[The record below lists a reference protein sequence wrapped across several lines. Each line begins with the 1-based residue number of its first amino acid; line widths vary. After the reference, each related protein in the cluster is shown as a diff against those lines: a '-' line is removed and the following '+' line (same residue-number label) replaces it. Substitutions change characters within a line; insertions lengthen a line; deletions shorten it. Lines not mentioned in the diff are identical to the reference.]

1 MKSSA
6 LISGLLLGI
15 ISQTSAAIMR
25 IPGPSADI
33 GTALHGTLGDTS
45 GVVAWSGSFTEM
57 QDRLAEGQRLAHL
70 PPPKWELGS
79 PLAANDAKEAALG
92 PSTLDQHLDV
102 KSEQYKTIQLADRRI
117 LKGGSGKA
125 IKFRP
130 GAGSLAADTP
140 FSTKLTWVFL
150 AGHLAMLRHWFARL

>member
-1 MKSSA
+1 MRSSA
-6 LISGLLLGI
+6 LLSGLLLGI

-25 IPGPSADI
+25 VPGPSGDI
-33 GTALHGTLGDTS
+33 KTILHGTLGDTS
-45 GVVAWSGSFTEM
+45 SVVAWSGSFTEM

-79 PLAANDAKEAALG
+79 PLAANNKE
-92 PSTLDQHLDV
+92 
-102 KSEQYKTIQLADRRI
+102 RI
-117 LKGGSGKA
+117 LKSGGGGKA

-130 GAGSLAADTP
+130 GAGSSAADTS

-150 AGHLAMLRHWFARL
+150 SGHLAMLRHWFARL